1 VSKSTKEKR
10 TTPGE
15 QSPVSL
21 TFTPL
26 RYPQIWSPSPYFERS
41 RKNSSTASLLYSL
54 PRGSSTTGRAS
65 GLYGGVSSDRGDR
78 GDYHESDSM

>member
-1 VSKSTKEKR
+1 M
-10 TTPGE
+10 
-15 QSPVSL
+15 L

-26 RYPQIWSPSPYFERS
+26 RYPQIWSPSPYFARS

-65 GLYGGVSSDRGDR
+65 GLYEGSATTGAVQMTITITKVTVYETDMTGSCWVPF
-78 GDYHESDSM
+78 DSPC